1 MADQK
6 RRNAGA
12 EPISRHPLFPA
23 IVALWGGA
31 FFGLASI
38 AVSPALVERLVLAT
52 GIDRIV
58 PMAAPPLGTT
68 TRILLALA
76 ATTLGA
82 IAGFLVARRFA
93 RPASG
98 SAQGAGAAEDFGS
111 GEGEAPRRSRMP
123 GRHRALAALEDAP
136 TDETEVPATARDADE
151 REPARHE
158 PARHEPVAEQPQ
170 ILNVADLDLDDLDG
184 PASVR
189 ETDLQGDDE
198 AERRAPAFRPHISAV
213 ELDED
218 EAQASLPAWLDAE
231 AAWREPEPG
240 SPSGKDAV
248 LPAIPEGERGFQQI
262 FQAQLDHAGIGQG
275 AIAQSDDQ
283 AGPGFKLLPRLQSI
297 RSGEAPAAAETPRA
311 DRPRADAPDTAA
323 PLTREDTQSAS
334 EARPAAEAT
343 AARRIAEADLQDLS
357 PVELLERLALA
368 MAQRRER
375 ARCAA
380 ETAAPSVAAP
390 PVVSAEFTPLREVPA
405 AGEGAA
411 PGARPFDAPP
421 AFERLAPAPFA
432 APAPFLVPVVD
443 SPEDA
448 QGTIDDPPHGGDE
461 AALAEPSPV
470 PQALRPLSFG
480 EEADVEGSLPG
491 YVPPRHI
498 GLTSVDSPPVAA
510 PPFSAPPFS
519 APPFSAASF
528 PTSPF
533 LDAEAEQEDDE
544 ETALQQGYSS
554 LLNLSRQAGARRNMA
569 RAIRFAEP
577 EPLPADEAGETEGLH
592 WPRAVQEDPDSEQ
605 IAHNAS
611 FARSTLA
618 SATSQSPDASS
629 DGEERLFDAPGTRPD
644 ASSPEA
650 TERAL
655 RAALATLQR
664 MSGAA

>member
-1 MADQK
+1 VADQK

-38 AVSPALVERLVLAT
+38 AVSPALIERLVLAT

-82 IAGFLVARRFA
+82 IAGFLAARRFA

-98 SAQGAGAAEDFGS
+98 SAQAPGSSADFDFE
-111 GEGEAPRRSRMP
+111 EGEAPRRSRMP
-123 GRHRALAALEDAP
+123 GRQRALAALEDAP
-136 TDETEVPATARDADE
+136 TDDTEAPAPARDADE

-170 ILNVADLDLDDLDG
+170 ILNVADLDLDELDG
-184 PASVR
+184 PASIR

-198 AERRAPAFRPHISAV
+198 AERPAPAFRPHISAV

-240 SPSGKDAV
+240 YPSGEDAV

-262 FQAQLDHAGIGQG
+262 FQAQLDQAGIGQD
-275 AIAQSDDQ
+275 AIARSDDQ

-297 RSGEAPAAAETPRA
+297 GSGETPTAAEPPRAEASDAAAPEHMSA
-311 DRPRADAPDTAA
+311 VS
-323 PLTREDTQSAS
+323 TREDTQGAF

-368 MAQRRER
+368 MAERRER
-375 ARCAA
+375 ARHVA
-380 ETAAPSVAAP
+380 ETAAPSVPAP
-390 PVVSAEFTPLREVPA
+390 PVVSAEFTPLREVSP
-405 AGEGAA
+405 AGESAA
-411 PGARPFDAPP
+411 SGARPFDAPP

-448 QGTIDDPPHGGDE
+448 QGTIDVSPHGGGE
-461 AALAEPSPV
+461 TALAEPSPV
-470 PQALRPLSFG
+470 PQALRPLSFA
-480 EEADVEGSLPG
+480 EEAEVEGSLPG

-498 GLTSVDSPPVAA
+498 GLTAVDSPPFA
-510 PPFSAPPFS
+510 APPFS

-533 LDAEAEQEDDE
+533 LDTDAEQEDDE

-577 EPLPADEAGETEGLH
+577 EPLPADEDEEAEASH
-592 WPRAVQEDPDSEQ
+592 WPRAVQDDATGEQ
-605 IAHNAS
+605 MAHHAT
-611 FARSTLA
+611 FARPALA
-618 SATSQSPDASS
+618 SPPPQSADAAS